1 MLIGRFQ
8 LTTVKFKDLAP
19 IILVMV
25 LLFLSTACANMLIP
39 SYAAIQEEFN
49 IPQALIAVPDAFF
62 VLISAFFSLV
72 WGYYTDRI
80 NRTMV
85 IIAGAF
91 SWTIGMIL
99 TALSATYFMLVI
111 SRVACGAGLGCV
123 LPVGYSIISDAIPPE
138 ERSGWFGTLAILS
151 SISNGAGQGL
161 SSFLGPIFT
170 WRFPFILLSVIS
182 VIVVIILFFVKIPQ
196 RGASEDEL
204 LELIEL
210 DLEYSYRI
218 SKEDLKTIIKK
229 KSNRYLIIQGF
240 FIVIPGTVLV
250 YFTTSMLQLQFFNQ
264 IHPDIRLQTATIFAG
279 MVGIGYILG
288 NSIFARLGDI
298 LFRRNKKNRAR
309 LATICLI
316 FSIPFA
322 LVLLL
327 SLQPINPGKLNIAYP
342 SHLEKIPT
350 DELFIY
356 ILRTIG
362 EIFVAYPTY
371 IIFFIFALMASMLG
385 AGPVANKNA
394 IMIDVNMPE
403 HKGTAA
409 SFFKL
414 SEQISKGL
422 TLLISYTLISI
433 LGSIFNMIFFSIFF
447 WVPAAIF
454 WLLASRNVEEDMS
467 DKSRILSER
476 KQVSLIDYIFELEIQ
491 MDRAIQKVQ
500 DSKYYIRSDQDRF
513 NELLD
518 DALIIY
524 KFCEREGTSRS
535 ITNIEKKAHI
545 MYIKVLL
552 LKHETNKIIREL
564 TDQTLELKEKSRLN
578 NELKQIYHRINDW
591 EKSTFGKI
599 QTYYEDA
606 YLKIV
611 EARLNQ
617 RIDLLKGLSKISD
630 AIKIYERV
638 KYLLNER
645 LEIINEKTD
654 LSKEEIF
661 VREKE
666 QELFDKCTNSLNATI
681 KLKKEIEYAID
692 QLKEKGIQ
700 RDDLRK
706 ISDLAQEYH
715 VNLGDVIIDTFKQ
728 DDETKDALIE
738 TLEKIDESFHQYQKW
753 KEVDFK
759 VF

>member
-1 MLIGRFQ
+1 
-8 LTTVKFKDLAP
+8 
-19 IILVMV
+19 
-25 LLFLSTACANMLIP
+25 MLIP
-39 SYAAIQEEFN
+39 SYVAIQEEFK

-62 VLISAFFSLV
+62 VLISAFFALL

-80 NRTMV
+80 NRTIV
-85 IIAGAF
+85 IMAGAI

-99 TALSATYFMLVI
+99 TAFSSTYLMLVI

-170 WRFPFILLSVIS
+170 WRFPFILLSIIS

-218 SKEDLKTIIKK
+218 SKEDLKTIIQK

-240 FIVIPGTVLV
+240 FTVIPGTVLV
-250 YFTTSMLQLQFFNQ
+250 YFTTSMLMIQFFYQ
-264 IHPDIRLQTATIFAG
+264 IPDEIKLQTATIFAG

-288 NSIFARLGDI
+288 NSVFARLGDT

-309 LATICLI
+309 LATLCLI

-322 LVLLL
+322 IVMLL
-327 SLQPINPGKLNIAYP
+327 SLQPINPASLNIIYP
-342 SHLEKIPT
+342 SPIPT
-350 DELFIY
+350 NELFIY

-362 EIFVAYPTY
+362 EIFVTYPTY
-371 IIFFIFALMASMLG
+371 IIFFIFALIASMLG

-394 IMIDVNMPE
+394 IMIDINMPE

-414 SEQISKGL
+414 SEQLSKGV
-422 TLLISYTLISI
+422 TLLVSYTLISI
-433 LGSIFNMIFFSIFF
+433 FGSIFNMIFISIFF
-447 WVPAAIF
+447 WVPAAIY
-454 WLLASRNVEEDMS
+454 WLLASRNVEEDMAY
-467 DKSRILSER
+467 KSRILSER

-500 DSKYYIRSDQDRF
+500 DSKYYIRKDQDRF
-513 NELLD
+513 NQLLD

-545 MYIKVLL
+545 MYLRILL
-552 LKHETNKIIREL
+552 LKQDTNKIFRDL
-564 TDQTLELKEKSRLN
+564 GDQGLNPKEITTLN
-578 NELKQIYHRINDW
+578 NELRNLYYRINDW

-617 RIDLLKGLSKISD
+617 RIDLIKGLNKISA

-645 LEIINEKTD
+645 LEIVNEKHD
-654 LSKEEIF
+654 FSEEETI
-661 VREKE
+661 VLDREK
-666 QELFDKCTNSLNATI
+666 ELFDKCTKSLNATI
-681 KLKKEIEYAID
+681 KLKEEIEYALD
-692 QLKEKGIQ
+692 QLEEKGID

-706 ISDLAQEYH
+706 ISDLAQEYK
-715 VNLGDVIIDTFKQ
+715 VDLSDVIIDTFKQ
-728 DDETKDALIE
+728 EDETKNALIE
-738 TLEKIDESFHQYQKW
+738 TLETIDHIFHQYEEW
-753 KEVDFK
+753 KEVDLK

>member
-1 MLIGRFQ
+1 M
-8 LTTVKFKDLAP
+8 KFKDLAP

-62 VLISAFFSLV
+62 VLISAFFALL

-80 NRTMV
+80 NRKVV
-85 IIAGAF
+85 ILAGAF
-91 SWTIGMIL
+91 SWTIGMIF
-99 TALSATYFMLVI
+99 TAISGSYLVLVI

-161 SSFLGPIFT
+161 SSFLGPILT

-182 VIVVIILFFVKIPQ
+182 VIVVIVLFFVKIPQ

-218 SKEDLKTIIKK
+218 SKEDLKRIVSK

-240 FIVIPGTVLV
+240 FTVIPGTVLV
-250 YFTTSMLQLQFFNQ
+250 YFTTSMLTLQFFFQ
-264 IHPDIRLQTATIFAG
+264 IPLEIRLQTATIFAG

-316 FSIPFA
+316 LSIPFA
-322 LVLLL
+322 LILLL
-327 SLQPINPGKLNIAYP
+327 SLRPINPARLNIIYP
-342 SHLEKIPT
+342 SPIPT
-350 DELFIY
+350 EELFTY
-356 ILRTIG
+356 IIRTIG

-385 AGPVANKNA
+385 AGPVANRNA

-414 SEQISKGL
+414 SEQLSKGV
-422 TLLISYTLISI
+422 TLLVSYTLISI

-447 WVPAAIF
+447 WLPASIF
-454 WLLASRNVEEDMS
+454 WLLASRNVEEDMNY
-467 DKSRILSER
+467 KSRILSER

-500 DSKYYIRSDQDRF
+500 DSKYYIQTDQDRF

-524 KFCEREGTSRS
+524 KFCEREGTNRS

-545 MYIKVLL
+545 MYLKVLL
-552 LKHETNKIIREL
+552 LKQETNNILREL
-564 TDQTLELKEKSRLN
+564 SNQSIAPKEKNLLN
-578 NELKQIYHRINDW
+578 NEIRQIYYRIGEW

-606 YLKIV
+606 YLRIV

-617 RIDLLKGLSKISD
+617 RIDLIKSLSKISD
-630 AIKIYERV
+630 AIKTYERV

-645 LEIINEKTD
+645 LEIVDETHNLSEEETIVLDKEKD
-654 LSKEEIF
+654 
-661 VREKE
+661 
-666 QELFDKCTNSLNATI
+666 LFDKCVKSLNATI
-681 KLKKEIEYAID
+681 KLKQEIEFTLD
-692 QLKEKGIQ
+692 QLEEKGIN
-700 RDDLRK
+700 RFDLQK
-706 ISDLAQEYH
+706 VSDLAQEYK
-715 VNLGDVIIDTFKQ
+715 VDLSDVIVDTFKQ
-728 DDETKDALIE
+728 DDDTKNALIE
-738 TLEKIDESFHQYQKW
+738 TLEKIDEIFNQYEQW
-753 KEVDFK
+753 KEVDLK